1 MKVTKAKQITK
12 EFEVIYKMR
21 YRKGKSLI
29 MCILKNGKDIIEA
42 VDTAIYTSNRKNA
55 KEIFNKIVNNGV
67 SPYHIKDV
75 LTDLCVEYLNNR

>member
-1 MKVTKAKQITK
+1 MNITKAKQITK

-42 VDTAIYTSNRKNA
+42 VDTAIYTGNRKNA
-55 KEIFNKIVNNGV
+55 KEIFNNLP
-67 SPYHIKDV
+67 SPLEGEDCFQFE
-75 LTDLCVEYLNNR
+75 LCEN